1 MYNFTNVIKGQRA
14 VEKEKLL
21 AGRIPVEKEKLIAD
35 EMKLPE
41 IPLRKLGKFVEPAKQ
56 KDNRSKS
63 SYELRLIGN
72 ALCRQLAIYEN
83 IQNGEIPLLPET
95 KKALQTSIKEL
106 CKAIVEKL
114 KD

>member
-1 MYNFTNVIKGQRA
+1 MEKG
-14 VEKEKLL
+14 KLL

-41 IPLRKLGKFVEPAKQ
+41 IPLRKLGKFVEPA
-56 KDNRSKS
+56 RSKS
-63 SYELRLIGN
+63 SYELRLMGN

>member
-1 MYNFTNVIKGQRA
+1 MD
-14 VEKEKLL
+14 KEKLL

-41 IPLRKLGKFVEPAKQ
+41 IPLRKLGKFVQPAKQ

-72 ALCRQLAIYEN
+72 ALCRQLAIYEQM
-83 IQNGEIPLLPET
+83 QNGEIPLLPDT
-95 KKALQTSIKEL
+95 KQSLYTSIIEL
-106 CKAIVEKL
+106 CSVIIKKL
-114 KD
+114 DN